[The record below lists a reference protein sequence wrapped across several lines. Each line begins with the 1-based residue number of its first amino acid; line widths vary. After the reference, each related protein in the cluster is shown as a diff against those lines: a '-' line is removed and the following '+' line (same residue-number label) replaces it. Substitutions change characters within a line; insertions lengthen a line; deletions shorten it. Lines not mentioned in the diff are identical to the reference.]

1 MVPKADLIITQQC
14 IFFHVKAL
22 LPLHD
27 VKDFGPKFFT
37 LLHNQPITAFD
48 QPNIKKKP
56 LIYGGEDIK

>member
-14 IFFHVKAL
+14 IFFHVKEL

-27 VKDFGPKFFT
+27 DVKDFDPQFFT

-48 QPNIKKKP
+48 QPKIRKSP
-56 LIYGGEDIK
+56 